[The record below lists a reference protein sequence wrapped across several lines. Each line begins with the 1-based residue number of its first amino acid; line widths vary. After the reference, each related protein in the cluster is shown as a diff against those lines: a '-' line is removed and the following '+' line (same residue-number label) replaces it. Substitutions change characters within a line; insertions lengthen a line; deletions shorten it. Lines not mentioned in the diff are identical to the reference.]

1 MNARKKVKHS
11 LPRFGAMVF
20 LAIEKAVWG
29 TWNVLDLTG
38 ADESSVSPEEQVYG
52 VKILSVWA
60 ADIVLRVPV

>member
-1 MNARKKVKHS
+1 
-11 LPRFGAMVF
+11 MVF

-29 TWNVLDLTG
+29 TWNVLDLTE